1 MESCLSLGDFNEC
14 HGVRMERWGS
24 IFNVYGA
31 RDFNHFITSAGLVEV
46 QLEGYSYTWAH
57 PSASKMSKLDR
68 FLVSDGFLSLFPHTS
83 AVCLDRHLSD
93 HRPIL
98 LREFNTDYGATP
110 FHESY
115 EEIRKLKLKDIDKV
129 IRSNLVLIVDLL
141 SVRSELLKQYHD
153 IHSVETRESIQKAK
167 IKWAVEGDENSKFFH
182 GMINRKRRSNLAVKV
197 GELEAHISRDEN
209 CRAVWDCGEKIY
221 WPDGF
226 TFEFFRKFWNI
237 VGPDLCLAVE
247 WFFHHASFPVGCNS
261 SFIALIPKTLNPK
274 SVGEYRPI
282 SLIGSIY
289 KIVTK
294 ILANRLSTVIA
305 DIISNVQTAFLPNRQ
320 ILDGP
325 FIINELLARCH
336 HKKHSAMVFKI
347 DFAKAY
353 DSIRWDYLGD
363 VLKSFG
369 FGVKS
374 CAVDLEVLEAATLI
388 GCSVLHTPF
397 KYLGIMVGEN
407 MSSIRAW
414 DETVN
419 KLKMSLS
426 SWKLKTLSIG
436 GRLTLLKSVLGSTP
450 IYNMSLFKV
459 PKAVL
464 KSMESIRRNFFNG
477 IRDGEKKIAWV
488 SWSKVLASKSNGGL
502 GVSSFYALNRGL
514 LFKWIWRFLSRDQS
528 LWAQVIH
535 ALHGSNTSTLSASY
549 SSLWSSIIKECNAL
563 KSQGLDLISHC
574 KIRVGNGMS
583 TSFWHDQWLGDS
595 CLRLSYPRLFA
606 LENNKVCSVAAK
618 MSAPFVSSLRRDVR
632 GGEESAQLSR
642 ISDLLDTVVLS
653 NMGDRRFWDLNGDGC
668 FRVKDVRRLL
678 DDMLLPKSDVPS
690 RWVKQIPIK
699 VNVLAWKISMDR
711 LPTRVNLHRRGVQV
725 SPISCPICCE
735 ALENLDHLLFCCDLA
750 KDIARFNQVQNKC
763 WKECFTL
770 PGGVSGHI
778 ETISSSLIQIFEKM
792 VFLKT

>member
-1 MESCLSLGDFNEC
+1 MEYGEEGYFVIPTWHTLSLLHLLATTPRYLFTSL
-14 HGVRMERWGS
+14 HLVSRRGVR
-24 IFNVYGA
+24 IK
-31 RDFNHFITSAGLVEV
+31 LV
-46 QLEGYSYTWAH
+46 
-57 PSASKMSKLDR
+57 
-68 FLVSDGFLSLFPHTS
+68 
-83 AVCLDRHLSD
+83 
-93 HRPIL
+93 
-98 LREFNTDYGATP
+98 
-110 FHESY
+110 
-115 EEIRKLKLKDIDKV
+115 
-129 IRSNLVLIVDLL
+129 
-141 SVRSELLKQYHD
+141 
-153 IHSVETRESIQKAK
+153 
-167 IKWAVEGDENSKFFH
+167 
-182 GMINRKRRSNLAVKV
+182 
-197 GELEAHISRDEN
+197 
-209 CRAVWDCGEKIY
+209 
-221 WPDGF
+221 
-226 TFEFFRKFWNI
+226 
-237 VGPDLCLAVE
+237 
-247 WFFHHASFPVGCNS
+247 
-261 SFIALIPKTLNPK
+261 
-274 SVGEYRPI
+274 
-282 SLIGSIY
+282 
-289 KIVTK
+289 
-294 ILANRLSTVIA
+294 
-305 DIISNVQTAFLPNRQ
+305 
-320 ILDGP
+320 
-325 FIINELLARCH
+325 
-336 HKKHSAMVFKI
+336 
-347 DFAKAY
+347 
-353 DSIRWDYLGD
+353 
-363 VLKSFG
+363 
-369 FGVKS
+369 
-374 CAVDLEVLEAATLI
+374 
-388 GCSVLHTPF
+388 
-397 KYLGIMVGEN
+397 
-407 MSSIRAW
+407 
-414 DETVN
+414 
-419 KLKMSLS
+419 
-426 SWKLKTLSIG
+426 
-436 GRLTLLKSVLGSTP
+436 
-450 IYNMSLFKV
+450 
-459 PKAVL
+459 
-464 KSMESIRRNFFNG
+464 
-477 IRDGEKKIAWV
+477 
-488 SWSKVLASKSNGGL
+488 
-502 GVSSFYALNRGL
+502 YALNRGL

-770 PGGVSGHI
+770 PGGVSGDI

>member
-1 MESCLSLGDFNEC
+1 
-14 HGVRMERWGS
+14 
-24 IFNVYGA
+24 
-31 RDFNHFITSAGLVEV
+31 
-46 QLEGYSYTWAH
+46 
-57 PSASKMSKLDR
+57 
-68 FLVSDGFLSLFPHTS
+68 
-83 AVCLDRHLSD
+83 
-93 HRPIL
+93 
-98 LREFNTDYGATP
+98 
-110 FHESY
+110 
-115 EEIRKLKLKDIDKV
+115 
-129 IRSNLVLIVDLL
+129 
-141 SVRSELLKQYHD
+141 
-153 IHSVETRESIQKAK
+153 
-167 IKWAVEGDENSKFFH
+167 
-182 GMINRKRRSNLAVKV
+182 
-197 GELEAHISRDEN
+197 
-209 CRAVWDCGEKIY
+209 
-221 WPDGF
+221 
-226 TFEFFRKFWNI
+226 
-237 VGPDLCLAVE
+237 
-247 WFFHHASFPVGCNS
+247 
-261 SFIALIPKTLNPK
+261 
-274 SVGEYRPI
+274 
-282 SLIGSIY
+282 
-289 KIVTK
+289 
-294 ILANRLSTVIA
+294 
-305 DIISNVQTAFLPNRQ
+305 
-320 ILDGP
+320 
-325 FIINELLARCH
+325 
-336 HKKHSAMVFKI
+336 
-347 DFAKAY
+347 
-353 DSIRWDYLGD
+353 
-363 VLKSFG
+363 
-369 FGVKS
+369 
-374 CAVDLEVLEAATLI
+374 
-388 GCSVLHTPF
+388 
-397 KYLGIMVGEN
+397 
-407 MSSIRAW
+407 
-414 DETVN
+414 
-419 KLKMSLS
+419 MSLS

-750 KDIARFNQVQNKC
+750 KDIARSICNWWGLVWNPVDSYRSWLSWFNLVQLQSSSKQVLEGVFYTSWWSIWSYRNHLLFSDSNLRKDGIFEDIVRRSFSWGDGFFDSEGSATNPESNKD
-763 WKECFTL
+763 KQLTL
-770 PGGVSGHI
+770 PDVLHEVRALRKEVALVKFDDARILKLKRLLNDNFMFRNDISPNGNHNAVNQGLYGPANHPMSTCSRLDIDNAEVAGHSTCSGADILDGKVAGALIGIHKADGNNDSPNVNHNAVNKGLSCSANDLMVLAIAGMGIHKPDRQNDIPNANDNVVNQEICGSANDPMFRINSTCSSPDMDNREVAVVGIGIHKADGQNDIPNANDNAVNQGIIGLANDPMLDVLMQVACDGIRIDKADGNNDYTYSQCEPSTLDVLVQGFDSQKNHPGIDVIQHDTHVYCYVAKLNGHPTAGIGVKAVH
-778 ETISSSLIQIFEKM
+778 
-792 VFLKT
+792 

>member
-1 MESCLSLGDFNEC
+1 
-14 HGVRMERWGS
+14 
-24 IFNVYGA
+24 
-31 RDFNHFITSAGLVEV
+31 
-46 QLEGYSYTWAH
+46 
-57 PSASKMSKLDR
+57 
-68 FLVSDGFLSLFPHTS
+68 
-83 AVCLDRHLSD
+83 
-93 HRPIL
+93 
-98 LREFNTDYGATP
+98 
-110 FHESY
+110 
-115 EEIRKLKLKDIDKV
+115 
-129 IRSNLVLIVDLL
+129 
-141 SVRSELLKQYHD
+141 
-153 IHSVETRESIQKAK
+153 
-167 IKWAVEGDENSKFFH
+167 
-182 GMINRKRRSNLAVKV
+182 
-197 GELEAHISRDEN
+197 
-209 CRAVWDCGEKIY
+209 
-221 WPDGF
+221 
-226 TFEFFRKFWNI
+226 
-237 VGPDLCLAVE
+237 
-247 WFFHHASFPVGCNS
+247 
-261 SFIALIPKTLNPK
+261 
-274 SVGEYRPI
+274 
-282 SLIGSIY
+282 
-289 KIVTK
+289 
-294 ILANRLSTVIA
+294 
-305 DIISNVQTAFLPNRQ
+305 
-320 ILDGP
+320 
-325 FIINELLARCH
+325 
-336 HKKHSAMVFKI
+336 
-347 DFAKAY
+347 
-353 DSIRWDYLGD
+353 
-363 VLKSFG
+363 
-369 FGVKS
+369 
-374 CAVDLEVLEAATLI
+374 
-388 GCSVLHTPF
+388 
-397 KYLGIMVGEN
+397 
-407 MSSIRAW
+407 
-414 DETVN
+414 
-419 KLKMSLS
+419 MSLS
-426 SWKLKTLSIG
+426 SWKLKTLFIG

-477 IRDGEKKIAWV
+477 IRDGKKKIAWV

-502 GVSSFYALNRGL
+502 G
-514 LFKWIWRFLSRDQS
+514 
-528 LWAQVIH
+528 VIH

-750 KDIARFNQVQNKC
+750 KDIDSVIEIGGGCFNQVQNKC

>member
-1 MESCLSLGDFNEC
+1 MEEKKK
-14 HGVRMERWGS
+14 E
-24 IFNVYGA
+24 
-31 RDFNHFITSAGLVEV
+31 VE
-46 QLEGYSYTWAH
+46 
-57 PSASKMSKLDR
+57 
-68 FLVSDGFLSLFPHTS
+68 
-83 AVCLDRHLSD
+83 
-93 HRPIL
+93 
-98 LREFNTDYGATP
+98 
-110 FHESY
+110 
-115 EEIRKLKLKDIDKV
+115 
-129 IRSNLVLIVDLL
+129 
-141 SVRSELLKQYHD
+141 
-153 IHSVETRESIQKAK
+153 
-167 IKWAVEGDENSKFFH
+167 
-182 GMINRKRRSNLAVKV
+182 
-197 GELEAHISRDEN
+197 
-209 CRAVWDCGEKIY
+209 
-221 WPDGF
+221 
-226 TFEFFRKFWNI
+226 
-237 VGPDLCLAVE
+237 
-247 WFFHHASFPVGCNS
+247 
-261 SFIALIPKTLNPK
+261 
-274 SVGEYRPI
+274 
-282 SLIGSIY
+282 
-289 KIVTK
+289 
-294 ILANRLSTVIA
+294 
-305 DIISNVQTAFLPNRQ
+305 
-320 ILDGP
+320 
-325 FIINELLARCH
+325 
-336 HKKHSAMVFKI
+336 
-347 DFAKAY
+347 
-353 DSIRWDYLGD
+353 
-363 VLKSFG
+363 
-369 FGVKS
+369 
-374 CAVDLEVLEAATLI
+374 
-388 GCSVLHTPF
+388 
-397 KYLGIMVGEN
+397 
-407 MSSIRAW
+407 
-414 DETVN
+414 
-419 KLKMSLS
+419 
-426 SWKLKTLSIG
+426 
-436 GRLTLLKSVLGSTP
+436 
-450 IYNMSLFKV
+450 
-459 PKAVL
+459 
-464 KSMESIRRNFFNG
+464 
-477 IRDGEKKIAWV
+477 EKKIAWV

-792 VFLKT
+792 CFEKASGLKVNIAKSRLYGVGVSRLDVEVVASSLGCDHGSLPFIYLGLPVGSKMNRVVGWNEVVNRVRVRLSSWKAKALSIGGRLTLIKSVLGSLPLYYFSLFKAPMKILNLLESIRSRFFWGFKDSGRGISWVKWKAILLDKEFGNALWRMVITEFYGPDGGFGVISGGGSAFGGVWINILNAVKRIGDIDISFKKSFILKIGNGYSTSFWKDRWCGDGSRLMDMFPKLFALESFKDCKISDRWHCLDGRWCGNWAWRSPPRGRALDELASLATRIGNLTLYSDGADKWSWAGEASSIFKVKTLSKKIQNLLLNNCLLFYVLPFCESVVEDIDYSLIRCPYVIKLIEYMLKAIEGYAGGVPMFFMGYLEMEEQDCQFLFRC